1 MGVIIG
7 KSIFPGIVIGQPY
20 IERKKKIDIENY
32 KISSEKVEEEIE
44 RFLAS
49 VQKAKSDIK
58 QIKSNLEGKISRED
72 LQILTVH
79 IMMLDDPQF
88 ISDIKKGIK
97 KEENNAEAVVKKV
110 SNKYIEMFE
119 KIVDPIYKQRA
130 LDIKDISERIIMNL
144 THEDDVDSN
153 LNGKILV
160 IRELLPSEL
169 LKIYYSGVK
178 LSGIIMEYIGE
189 TSHTAI
195 LTKALEIPTLMGGN
209 DIFSVDWGDK
219 IILDTTSM
227 EGKVITNP
235 DIKTL
240 NRYAQEKNRYKNKMK
255 EIEETID
262 KETVTLDGERVYL
275 HLNIGGRLDITQ
287 VSRKRPDGIGLL
299 RTELIY
305 MEAVEFPNEEKQKKI
320 YENIA
325 REFDETQPN
334 KPIIIRTLDIGADK
348 KLSYYEM
355 VDEENPSL
363 GCRGMRLTLANKSL
377 FKNQIKGI
385 LRAATHHNIKMMYPM
400 VTNLKEIV
408 EAKELVEECKKELLF
423 EGKEFK
429 ENIEVG
435 MMIEVPSNVVLADI
449 FIDYV
454 DFFSIGTNDLTQ
466 YILATDRYSSIAE
479 KLYDCYDPAVI
490 RAIDMVS
497 NAGLK
502 KNKKVSV
509 CGEMAGENQ
518 AVIALL
524 SLGIRDLSMAPAY
537 IPKVRNLI
545 RKIKI
550 AELGEIKIKLL
561 KAKDSQEIKN
571 ILNEYL
577 EEIERRNQR

>member
-1 MGVIIG
+1 MGVIVG

-44 RFLAS
+44 RFLES
-49 VQKAKSDIK
+49 VQKAKNDIK
-58 QIKSNLEGKISRED
+58 QIKGNLEGKINKED

-119 KIVDPIYKQRA
+119 KIADPIYKQRA

-144 THEDDVDSN
+144 THEDDIDSN

-169 LKIYYSGVK
+169 LKIYYSGIN
-178 LSGIIMEYIGE
+178 LSGIIMEYMGE

-227 EGKVITNP
+227 EGKVVTNP

-240 NRYAQEKNRYKNKMK
+240 NRYDEEKNRYRNRMK
-255 EIEETID
+255 EIEESID

-287 VSRKRPDGIGLL
+287 VSKKRPDGIGLL

-305 MEAVEFPNEEKQKKI
+305 MDAVEFPNEEKQKKI

-325 REFDETQPN
+325 REFEESQPK
-334 KPIIIRTLDIGADK
+334 KPIVIRTLDIGADK
-348 KLSYYEM
+348 KLSYYKM

-363 GCRGMRLTLANKSL
+363 GCRGMRLTLADKNL

-400 VTNLKEIV
+400 ITNLKEII
-408 EAKELVEECKKELLF
+408 EAKELVEECKKELLI

-435 MMIEVPSNVVLADI
+435 MMVEVPSNVMLADI
-449 FIDYV
+449 FVDYV

-466 YILATDRYSSIAE
+466 YILATDRYSPIAE

-497 NAGLK
+497 SAGIK

-545 RKIKI
+545 RKIEI
-550 AELGEIKIKLL
+550 SELKDIKIKLL
-561 KAKDSQEIKN
+561 KSKDSQEIKN

-577 EEIERRNQR
+577 EIIERRS

>member
-1 MGVIIG
+1 MGVIVG

-169 LKIYYSGVK
+169 LKIYYSGIK

-235 DIKTL
+235 DVKTL

-408 EAKELVEECKKELLF
+408 EAKELVEECKKELLL

>member
-169 LKIYYSGVK
+169 LKIYYSGIK

-235 DIKTL
+235 DVKTL

-408 EAKELVEECKKELLF
+408 EAKELVEECKKELLL

>member
-1 MGVIIG
+1 MGVIVG

-44 RFLAS
+44 RFLES
-49 VQKAKSDIK
+49 VQKAKNDIK
-58 QIKSNLEGKISRED
+58 QIKGNLEGKINKED

-119 KIVDPIYKQRA
+119 KIADPIYKQRA

-144 THEDDVDSN
+144 THEDDIDSN

-169 LKIYYSGVK
+169 LKIYYSGIN
-178 LSGIIMEYIGE
+178 LSGIIMEYMGE

-227 EGKVITNP
+227 EGKVVTNP

-240 NRYAQEKNRYKNKMK
+240 NRYDEEKNRYRNKMK
-255 EIEETID
+255 EIEESID

-305 MEAVEFPNEEKQKKI
+305 MDAVEFPNEEKQKKI

-325 REFDETQPN
+325 REFEESQTN
-334 KPIIIRTLDIGADK
+334 KPIVIRTLDIGADK
-348 KLSYYEM
+348 KLSYYKM

-363 GCRGMRLTLANKSL
+363 GCRGMRLTLADKNL

-400 VTNLKEIV
+400 ITNLKEII
-408 EAKELVEECKKELLF
+408 EAKDLVEECKKELLI

-435 MMIEVPSNVVLADI
+435 MMVEVPSNVMLADI
-449 FIDYV
+449 FADYV

-466 YILATDRYSSIAE
+466 YILATDRYSPIAE

-490 RAIDMVS
+490 RAINMVS
-497 NAGLK
+497 SAGLRK
-502 KNKKVSV
+502 HKKVSV

-545 RKIKI
+545 RKIEMS
-550 AELGEIKIKLL
+550 ELKEIKIKLL
-561 KAKDSQEIKN
+561 KSKDSQEVKN

-577 EEIERRNQR
+577 EIIEGRN

>member
-1 MGVIIG
+1 MGVIVG

-44 RFLAS
+44 RFLES
-49 VQKAKSDIK
+49 VQKAKNDIK
-58 QIKSNLEGKISRED
+58 QIKGNLEGKINKED

-119 KIVDPIYKQRA
+119 KIADPIYKQRA

-144 THEDDVDSN
+144 THEDDIDSN

-169 LKIYYSGVK
+169 LKIYYSGIN
-178 LSGIIMEYIGE
+178 LSGIIMEYMGE

-227 EGKVITNP
+227 EGKVVTNP

-240 NRYAQEKNRYKNKMK
+240 NRYDEEKNRYRNKMK
-255 EIEETID
+255 EIEESID

-305 MEAVEFPNEEKQKKI
+305 MDAVEFPNEEKQKKI

-325 REFDETQPN
+325 KEFEESQPN
-334 KPIIIRTLDIGADK
+334 KPIVIRTLDIGADK
-348 KLSYYEM
+348 KLSYYKM

-363 GCRGMRLTLANKSL
+363 GCRGMRLTLADKNL

-400 VTNLKEIV
+400 ITNLKEII
-408 EAKELVEECKKELLF
+408 EAKDLVEECKKELLI

-435 MMIEVPSNVVLADI
+435 MMVEVPSNVMLADI
-449 FIDYV
+449 FAEYV

-466 YILATDRYSSIAE
+466 YILATDRYSPIAE

-490 RAIDMVS
+490 RAINMVS
-497 NAGLK
+497 SAGLRK
-502 KNKKVSV
+502 DKKVSV

-545 RKIKI
+545 RKIEMS
-550 AELGEIKIKLL
+550 ELKEIKIKLL
-561 KAKDSQEIKN
+561 KSKNSQEIKS

-577 EEIERRNQR
+577 EIIEGRN

>member
-1 MGVIIG
+1 MGVIVG

-44 RFLAS
+44 RFLES
-49 VQKAKSDIK
+49 VQKAKNDIK
-58 QIKSNLEGKISRED
+58 QIKGNLEGKINKED

-119 KIVDPIYKQRA
+119 KIADPIYKQRA

-144 THEDDVDSN
+144 THEDDIDSN

-169 LKIYYSGVK
+169 LKIYYSGIN
-178 LSGIIMEYIGE
+178 LSGIIMEYMGE

-227 EGKVITNP
+227 EGKVVTNP

-240 NRYAQEKNRYKNKMK
+240 NRYDEEKNRYRNKMK
-255 EIEETID
+255 EIEESID

-305 MEAVEFPNEEKQKKI
+305 MDAVEFPNEEKQKKI

-325 REFDETQPN
+325 REFEESQPN
-334 KPIIIRTLDIGADK
+334 KPIVIRTLDIGADK
-348 KLSYYEM
+348 KLSYYKM

-363 GCRGMRLTLANKSL
+363 GCRGMRLTLADKNL

-400 VTNLKEIV
+400 ITNLKEII
-408 EAKELVEECKKELLF
+408 EAKDLVEECKKELLI

-429 ENIEVG
+429 ENIEIG
-435 MMIEVPSNVVLADI
+435 MMVEVPSNVMLADI
-449 FIDYV
+449 FADYV

-466 YILATDRYSSIAE
+466 YILATDRYSPIAE

-490 RAIDMVS
+490 RAINMVS
-497 NAGLK
+497 SAGLR

-545 RKIKI
+545 RKIEMS
-550 AELGEIKIKLL
+550 ELKEIKIKLL
-561 KAKDSQEIKN
+561 KSKDSQEVKN

-577 EEIERRNQR
+577 EIIEGRN

>member
-408 EAKELVEECKKELLF
+408 EAKELVEECKKELLL

-545 RKIKI
+545 RKMKI

>member
-49 VQKAKSDIK
+49 VQRAKSDIK

-153 LNGKILV
+153 LNDKILV

-408 EAKELVEECKKELLF
+408 EAKELVEECKKELLL

>member
-1 MGVIIG
+1 MGVIVG

-32 KISSEKVEEEIE
+32 KISSEQVEEEIE
-44 RFLAS
+44 RFLES
-49 VQKAKSDIK
+49 VQKAKNDIK
-58 QIKSNLEGKISRED
+58 QIKGNLEGKINKED

-119 KIVDPIYKQRA
+119 KIADPIYKQRA

-144 THEDDVDSN
+144 THEDDIDSN

-169 LKIYYSGVK
+169 LKIYYSGIN
-178 LSGIIMEYIGE
+178 LSGIIMEYMGE

-227 EGKVITNP
+227 EGKVVTNP

-240 NRYAQEKNRYKNKMK
+240 NRYDEEKNRYRNKMK
-255 EIEETID
+255 EIEESID

-305 MEAVEFPNEEKQKKI
+305 MDAVEFPNEEKQKKI

-325 REFDETQPN
+325 REFEESQPN
-334 KPIIIRTLDIGADK
+334 KPIVIRTLDIGADK
-348 KLSYYEM
+348 KLSYYKM

-363 GCRGMRLTLANKSL
+363 GCRGMRLTLADKNL

-400 VTNLKEIV
+400 ITNLKEII
-408 EAKELVEECKKELLF
+408 EAKDLVEECKKELLI

-435 MMIEVPSNVVLADI
+435 MMVEVPSNVMLADI
-449 FIDYV
+449 FADYV

-466 YILATDRYSSIAE
+466 YILATDRYSPIAE

-490 RAIDMVS
+490 RAINMVS
-497 NAGLK
+497 SAGLR

-545 RKIKI
+545 RKI
-550 AELGEIKIKLL
+550 ELSELKEIKIKLL
-561 KAKDSQEIKN
+561 KSKDSQEVKN

-577 EEIERRNQR
+577 EIIEGRN

>member
-1 MGVIIG
+1 MGVIVG

-44 RFLAS
+44 RFLES
-49 VQKAKSDIK
+49 VQKAKNDIK
-58 QIKSNLEGKISRED
+58 QIKGNLEGKINKED

-119 KIVDPIYKQRA
+119 KIADPIYKQRA

-144 THEDDVDSN
+144 THEDDIDSN

-169 LKIYYSGVK
+169 LKIYYSGIN
-178 LSGIIMEYIGE
+178 LSGIIMEYMGE

-227 EGKVITNP
+227 EGKVVTNP

-240 NRYAQEKNRYKNKMK
+240 NRYDEEKNRYRNKMK
-255 EIEETID
+255 EIEESID

-305 MEAVEFPNEEKQKKI
+305 MDAVEFPNEEKQKKI

-325 REFDETQPN
+325 REFEESQPN
-334 KPIIIRTLDIGADK
+334 KPIVIRTLDIGADK
-348 KLSYYEM
+348 KLSYYKM

-363 GCRGMRLTLANKSL
+363 GCRGMRLTLADKNL

-400 VTNLKEIV
+400 ITNLKEII
-408 EAKELVEECKKELLF
+408 EAKDLVEECKKELLI

-435 MMIEVPSNVVLADI
+435 MMVEVPSNVMLADI
-449 FIDYV
+449 FADYV

-466 YILATDRYSSIAE
+466 YILATDRYSPIAE

-490 RAIDMVS
+490 RAINMVS
-497 NAGLK
+497 SAGLR

-545 RKIKI
+545 RKIEMS
-550 AELGEIKIKLL
+550 ELKEIKIKLL
-561 KAKDSQEIKN
+561 KSKDSQEVKN

-577 EEIERRNQR
+577 EIIEGRN

>member
-1 MGVIIG
+1 MGVIVG

-20 IERKKKIDIENY
+20 IERKKRIDIENY

-44 RFLAS
+44 RFLES
-49 VQKAKSDIK
+49 VQKAKNDIK
-58 QIKSNLEGKISRED
+58 QIKGNLEGKINKED

-119 KIVDPIYKQRA
+119 KIADPIYKQRA

-144 THEDDVDSN
+144 THEDDIDSN

-169 LKIYYSGVK
+169 LKIYYSGIN
-178 LSGIIMEYIGE
+178 LSGIIMEYMGE

-227 EGKVITNP
+227 EGKVVTNP
-235 DIKTL
+235 DVKTL
-240 NRYAQEKNRYKNKMK
+240 NRYDEEKNRYRNKMK
-255 EIEETID
+255 EIEESVD

-287 VSRKRPDGIGLL
+287 ISRKKPDGIGLL

-305 MEAVEFPNEEKQKKI
+305 MDAIEFPNEEKQKKI

-325 REFDETQPN
+325 REFEESQPN

-348 KLSYYEM
+348 KLSYYKM

-363 GCRGMRLTLANKSL
+363 GCRGMRLTLADKNL

-400 VTNLKEIV
+400 ITNLKEIV
-408 EAKELVEECKKELLF
+408 EAKDLVEECKKELLI

-435 MMIEVPSNVVLADI
+435 MMVEVPSNVMLADI
-449 FIDYV
+449 FADYV

-466 YILATDRYSSIAE
+466 YILATDRYSPIAE

-490 RAIDMVS
+490 RAINMVS
-497 NAGLK
+497 SAGLR

-545 RKIKI
+545 RKIEMS
-550 AELGEIKIKLL
+550 ELKEIKIKLL
-561 KAKDSQEIKN
+561 KSKDSQEIKN

-577 EEIERRNQR
+577 EIIEGRN

>member
-32 KISSEKVEEEIE
+32 KISSGKVEEEIE
-44 RFLAS
+44 RFLES
-49 VQKAKSDIK
+49 VQKAKNDIK
-58 QIKSNLEGKISRED
+58 QIKSNLEGKINKED

-88 ISDIKKGIK
+88 INDIKKGIK

-119 KIVDPIYKQRA
+119 KIADPIYKQRA

-144 THEDDVDSN
+144 THEDDIDSN

-169 LKIYYSGVK
+169 LKIYYSGIN
-178 LSGIIMEYIGE
+178 LNGIIMEYMGE

-209 DIFSVDWGDK
+209 DIFSVDWGDE

-227 EGKVITNP
+227 EGKVVTNP

-240 NRYAQEKNRYKNKMK
+240 NRYDEEKNRYRNRMK
-255 EIEETID
+255 EIEESID

-287 VSRKRPDGIGLL
+287 VSKKRPDGIGLL

-305 MEAVEFPNEEKQKKI
+305 MDAVEFPNEEKQKKI

-325 REFDETQPN
+325 REFEESQPK
-334 KPIIIRTLDIGADK
+334 KPIVIRTLDIGADK
-348 KLSYYEM
+348 KLSYYKM

-363 GCRGMRLTLANKSL
+363 GCRGMRLTLADKNL

-400 VTNLKEIV
+400 ITNLKEII
-408 EAKELVEECKKELLF
+408 EAKELVEECKKELLI

-435 MMIEVPSNVVLADI
+435 MMVEVPSNVMLADI
-449 FIDYV
+449 FVDYV

-466 YILATDRYSSIAE
+466 YILATDRYSPIAE

-497 NAGLK
+497 SAGIK

-537 IPKVRNLI
+537 IPKIRNLI
-545 RKIKI
+545 RKIEI
-550 AELGEIKIKLL
+550 SELKDIKIKLL
-561 KAKDSQEIKN
+561 KSKDSQEIKN

-577 EEIERRNQR
+577 EIIERRS

>member
-20 IERKKKIDIENY
+20 IERKKKLDIENY
-32 KISSEKVEEEIE
+32 KISSEKVEEEIG
-44 RFLAS
+44 RFLES
-49 VQKAKSDIK
+49 VQKAKNDIK
-58 QIKSNLEGKISRED
+58 QIKGNLEGKINKED

-119 KIVDPIYKQRA
+119 KIADPIYKQRA

-144 THEDDVDSN
+144 THEDDIDSN

-169 LKIYYSGVK
+169 LKIYYSGIN
-178 LSGIIMEYIGE
+178 LSGIIMEYMGE

-195 LTKALEIPTLMGGN
+195 LAKALEIPTLMGGN
-209 DIFSVDWGDK
+209 DIFSIDWGDK
-219 IILDTTSM
+219 IILDTTAM
-227 EGKVITNP
+227 EGKVVTNP
-235 DIKTL
+235 DVKTL
-240 NRYAQEKNRYKNKMK
+240 NRYDEEKNRYRNRMK
-255 EIEETID
+255 EIEESID
-262 KETVTLDGERVYL
+262 KETITLDGERVYL
-275 HLNIGGRLDITQ
+275 YLNIGGRLDITQ

-305 MEAVEFPNEEKQKKI
+305 MDAIEFPNEEKQKKI

-325 REFDETQPN
+325 REFEESQPS
-334 KPIIIRTLDIGADK
+334 KPIVIRTLDIGADK
-348 KLSYYEM
+348 KLSYYKM

-363 GCRGMRLTLANKSL
+363 GCRGMRLTLADKNL

-400 VTNLKEIV
+400 ITNLKEII
-408 EAKELVEECKKELLF
+408 EAKDLVEECKKELVF

-435 MMIEVPSNVVLADI
+435 MMVEVPSNVMLADV

-466 YILATDRYSSIAE
+466 YILATDRYSPIAE

-490 RAIDMVS
+490 RAIDIVS
-497 NAGLK
+497 SAGIK

-550 AELGEIKIKLL
+550 SELKEIKIKLL
-561 KAKDSQEIKN
+561 KSKDSQEIKN

-577 EEIERRNQR
+577 EIIEGRN

>member
-79 IMMLDDPQF
+79 IMILDDPQF

-169 LKIYYSGVK
+169 LKIYYSGIK

-408 EAKELVEECKKELLF
+408 EAKELVEECKKELLL

>member
-20 IERKKKIDIENY
+20 IERKKKLDIENY
-32 KISSEKVEEEIE
+32 KISSEKVEEEIG
-44 RFLAS
+44 RFLES
-49 VQKAKSDIK
+49 VQKAKNDIK
-58 QIKSNLEGKISRED
+58 QIKGNLEGKINKED

-119 KIVDPIYKQRA
+119 KIADPIYKQRA

-144 THEDDVDSN
+144 THEDDIDSN

-169 LKIYYSGVK
+169 LKIYYSGIN
-178 LSGIIMEYIGE
+178 LSGIIMEYMGE

-195 LTKALEIPTLMGGN
+195 LAKALEIPTLMGGN
-209 DIFSVDWGDK
+209 DIFSIDWGDK
-219 IILDTTSM
+219 IILDTTAM
-227 EGKVITNP
+227 EGKVVTNP
-235 DIKTL
+235 DVKTL
-240 NRYAQEKNRYKNKMK
+240 NRYDEEKNRYRNRMK
-255 EIEETID
+255 EIEESID
-262 KETVTLDGERVYL
+262 KETITLDGERVYL
-275 HLNIGGRLDITQ
+275 YLNIGGRLDITQ

-305 MEAVEFPNEEKQKKI
+305 MDAIEFPNEEKQKKI

-325 REFDETQPN
+325 REFEESQPS
-334 KPIIIRTLDIGADK
+334 KPIVIRTLDIGADK
-348 KLSYYEM
+348 KLSYYKM

-363 GCRGMRLTLANKSL
+363 GCRGMRLTLADKNL

-400 VTNLKEIV
+400 ITNLKEII
-408 EAKELVEECKKELLF
+408 EAKDLVEECKKELVF

-435 MMIEVPSNVVLADI
+435 MMVEVPSNVMLADV

-466 YILATDRYSSIAE
+466 YILATDRYSPIAE

-497 NAGLK
+497 SAGIK

-550 AELGEIKIKLL
+550 SELKEIKIKLL
-561 KAKDSQEIKN
+561 KSKDSQEIKN

-577 EEIERRNQR
+577 EIIEGRN

>member
-20 IERKKKIDIENY
+20 IERKKKLDIENY
-32 KISSEKVEEEIE
+32 KISSEKVEEEID
-44 RFLAS
+44 RFLES
-49 VQKAKSDIK
+49 VQKAKNDIK
-58 QIKSNLEGKISRED
+58 QIKGNLEGKINKED

-119 KIVDPIYKQRA
+119 KIADPIYKQRA

-144 THEDDVDSN
+144 THEDDIDSN

-169 LKIYYSGVK
+169 LKIYYSGIN
-178 LSGIIMEYIGE
+178 LSGIIMEYMGE

-195 LTKALEIPTLMGGN
+195 LAKALEIPTLMGGN
-209 DIFSVDWGDK
+209 DIFSIDWGDK
-219 IILDTTSM
+219 IILDTTAM
-227 EGKVITNP
+227 EGKVVTNP
-235 DIKTL
+235 DVKTL
-240 NRYAQEKNRYKNKMK
+240 NRYDEEKNRYRNRMK
-255 EIEETID
+255 EIEESID
-262 KETVTLDGERVYL
+262 KETITLDGERVYL
-275 HLNIGGRLDITQ
+275 YLNIGGRLDITQ

-305 MEAVEFPNEEKQKKI
+305 MDAIEFPNEEKQKKI

-325 REFDETQPN
+325 REFEESQPS
-334 KPIIIRTLDIGADK
+334 KPIVIRTLDIGADK
-348 KLSYYEM
+348 KLSYYKM

-363 GCRGMRLTLANKSL
+363 GCRGMRLTLADKNL

-400 VTNLKEIV
+400 ITNLKEII
-408 EAKELVEECKKELLF
+408 EAKDLVEECKKELAF

-435 MMIEVPSNVVLADI
+435 MMVEVPSNVMLADV

-466 YILATDRYSSIAE
+466 YILATDRYSPIAE

-497 NAGLK
+497 SAGIK

-550 AELGEIKIKLL
+550 SELKKIKIKLL
-561 KAKDSQEIKN
+561 KSKDSQEIKN

-577 EEIERRNQR
+577 EIIEGRN

>member
-1 MGVIIG
+1 MGVIVG

-44 RFLAS
+44 RFLES
-49 VQKAKSDIK
+49 VQKAKNDIK
-58 QIKSNLEGKISRED
+58 QIKGNLEGKINKED

-119 KIVDPIYKQRA
+119 KIADPIYKQRA

-144 THEDDVDSN
+144 THEDDIDSN

-169 LKIYYSGVK
+169 LKIYYSGIN
-178 LSGIIMEYIGE
+178 LSGIIMEYMGE

-219 IILDTTSM
+219 IIFDTTSM
-227 EGKVITNP
+227 AGKVVTNP

-240 NRYAQEKNRYKNKMK
+240 NRYDEEKNRYRNKMK
-255 EIEETID
+255 EIEESID

-275 HLNIGGRLDITQ
+275 YLNIGGRLDITQ

-305 MEAVEFPNEEKQKKI
+305 MDAVEFPNEEKQKKI

-325 REFDETQPN
+325 REFEESQPN
-334 KPIIIRTLDIGADK
+334 KPIVIRTLDIGADK
-348 KLSYYEM
+348 KLSYYKM

-363 GCRGMRLTLANKSL
+363 GCRGMRLTLADKNL

-400 VTNLKEIV
+400 ITNLKEII
-408 EAKELVEECKKELLF
+408 EAKDLVEECKKELLI

-435 MMIEVPSNVVLADI
+435 MMVEVPSNVMLADI
-449 FIDYV
+449 FADYV

-466 YILATDRYSSIAE
+466 YILATDRYSPIAE

-490 RAIDMVS
+490 RAINMVS
-497 NAGLK
+497 SAGLR

-545 RKIKI
+545 RKI
-550 AELGEIKIKLL
+550 ELSELKEIKIKLL
-561 KAKDSQEIKN
+561 KSKDSQEVKN

-577 EEIERRNQR
+577 EIIEGRN

>member
-408 EAKELVEECKKELLF
+408 EAKELVEECKKELLL

-490 RAIDMVS
+490 RAIEMVS

>member
-1 MGVIIG
+1 MGVIVG

-44 RFLAS
+44 RFLES
-49 VQKAKSDIK
+49 VQKAKNDIK
-58 QIKSNLEGKISRED
+58 QIKGNLEGKINKED

-119 KIVDPIYKQRA
+119 KIADPIYKQRA

-144 THEDDVDSN
+144 THEGDIDSN

-169 LKIYYSGVK
+169 LKIYYSGIN
-178 LSGIIMEYIGE
+178 LSGIIMEYMGE

-227 EGKVITNP
+227 EGKVVTNP

-240 NRYAQEKNRYKNKMK
+240 NRYDEEKNRYRNKMK
-255 EIEETID
+255 EIEESID

-305 MEAVEFPNEEKQKKI
+305 MDAVEFPNEEKQKKI

-325 REFDETQPN
+325 REFEESQPN
-334 KPIIIRTLDIGADK
+334 KPIVIRTLDIGADK
-348 KLSYYEM
+348 KLSYYKM

-363 GCRGMRLTLANKSL
+363 GCRGMRLTLADKNL

-400 VTNLKEIV
+400 ITNLKEII
-408 EAKELVEECKKELLF
+408 EAKDLVEECKKELLI

-435 MMIEVPSNVVLADI
+435 MMVEVPSNVMLADI
-449 FIDYV
+449 FADYV

-466 YILATDRYSSIAE
+466 YILATDRYSPIAE

-490 RAIDMVS
+490 RAINMVS
-497 NAGLK
+497 SAGLR

-545 RKIKI
+545 RKI
-550 AELGEIKIKLL
+550 ELSELKEIKIKLL
-561 KAKDSQEIKN
+561 KSKDSQEVKN

-577 EEIERRNQR
+577 EIIEGRN

>member
-408 EAKELVEECKKELLF
+408 EAKELVEECKKELLL

-429 ENIEVG
+429 ESIEVG

>member
-20 IERKKKIDIENY
+20 IERKKKLDIENY
-32 KISSEKVEEEIE
+32 KIASNKIDEEIK
-44 RFLAS
+44 RFLES
-49 VQKAKSDIK
+49 VQKAKNDIK
-58 QIKSNLEGKISRED
+58 QIKSNLEGKISKED

-88 ISDIKKGIK
+88 INDIKKGIK

-119 KIVDPIYKQRA
+119 KIADPIYKQRA

-144 THEDDVDSN
+144 THEENAYLN

-169 LKIYYSGVK
+169 LKMYYSGVN
-178 LSGIIMEYIGE
+178 LSGIIMEYMGE

-209 DIFSVDWGDK
+209 DIFSVDWGDQ
-219 IILDTTSM
+219 IILDTTKI
-227 EGKVITNP
+227 EGKVVTNP

-240 NRYAQEKNRYKNKMK
+240 NKFEEEKNRYKNKIK
-255 EIEETID
+255 EINESID
-262 KETVTLDGERVYL
+262 KETITLDGERVCLY
-275 HLNIGGRLDITQ
+275 LNIGARLDITQ

-305 MEAVEFPNEEKQKKI
+305 MDAIEFPDEDKQKKI

-325 REFDETQPN
+325 REFDQSHLN
-334 KPIIIRTLDIGADK
+334 KPIVIRTLDIGADK
-348 KLSYYEM
+348 KLSYYKM

-363 GCRGMRLTLANKSL
+363 GCRGMRLTLSDKDL

-385 LRAATHHNIKMMYPM
+385 LRAAKHHNIKMMYPM
-400 VTNLKEIV
+400 ITNLREIQ
-408 EAKELVEECKKELLF
+408 EARELVDQCKAELLQ

-429 ENIEVG
+429 EDIEIG
-435 MMIEVPSNVVLADI
+435 MMVEVPSNVMLADI
-449 FIDYV
+449 FIDHV

-466 YILATDRYSSIAE
+466 YILATDRYSPIAE
-479 KLYDCYDPAVI
+479 KLYDSYDPAVM
-490 RAIDMVS
+490 RAIEIVT
-497 NAGLK
+497 NAGIK

-509 CGEMAGENQ
+509 CGEMAGEEL
-518 AVIALL
+518 AAIALL
-524 SLGIRDLSMAPAY
+524 SFGVRDLSMIPAY
-537 IPKVRNLI
+537 IPKIRNLV

-550 AELGEIKIKLL
+550 SELKIIKENIL
-561 KAKDSQEIKN
+561 KSKDSQEVKN
-571 ILNEYL
+571 ILSEYL
-577 EEIERRNQR
+577 EKIEGRN

>member
-1 MGVIIG
+1 MGVIVG

-44 RFLAS
+44 RFLES
-49 VQKAKSDIK
+49 VQKAKNDIK
-58 QIKSNLEGKISRED
+58 QIKGNLEGKINKED

-119 KIVDPIYKQRA
+119 KIADPIYKQRA

-144 THEDDVDSN
+144 THEDDIDSN

-169 LKIYYSGVK
+169 LKIYYSGIN
-178 LSGIIMEYIGE
+178 LSGIIMEYMGE

-227 EGKVITNP
+227 EGKVVTNP

-240 NRYAQEKNRYKNKMK
+240 NRYDEEKNRYRNKMK
-255 EIEETID
+255 EIEESID

-275 HLNIGGRLDITQ
+275 YLNIGGRLDITQ

-305 MEAVEFPNEEKQKKI
+305 MDAVEFPNEEKQKKI

-325 REFDETQPN
+325 REFEESQPN
-334 KPIIIRTLDIGADK
+334 KPIVIRTLDIGADK
-348 KLSYYEM
+348 KLSYYKM

-363 GCRGMRLTLANKSL
+363 GCRGMRLTLADKNL

-400 VTNLKEIV
+400 ITNLKEII
-408 EAKELVEECKKELLF
+408 EAKDLVEECKKELLI

-435 MMIEVPSNVVLADI
+435 MMVEVPSNVMLADI
-449 FIDYV
+449 FADYV

-466 YILATDRYSSIAE
+466 YILATDRYSPIAE

-490 RAIDMVS
+490 RAINMVS
-497 NAGLK
+497 SAGLR

-545 RKIKI
+545 RKI
-550 AELGEIKIKLL
+550 ELSELKEIKIKLL
-561 KAKDSQEIKN
+561 KSKDSQEVKN

-577 EEIERRNQR
+577 EIIEGRN

>member
-1 MGVIIG
+1 MGVIVG

-44 RFLAS
+44 RFLES
-49 VQKAKSDIK
+49 VQKAKNDIK
-58 QIKSNLEGKISRED
+58 QIKGNLEGKINKED

-119 KIVDPIYKQRA
+119 KIADPIYKQRA

-144 THEDDVDSN
+144 THEDDIDSN

-169 LKIYYSGVK
+169 LKIYYSGIN
-178 LSGIIMEYIGE
+178 LSGIIMEYMGE

-227 EGKVITNP
+227 EGKVVTNP

-240 NRYAQEKNRYKNKMK
+240 NRYDEEKNRYRNKMK
-255 EIEETID
+255 EIEESIN

-305 MEAVEFPNEEKQKKI
+305 MDAVEFPNEEKQKKI

-325 REFDETQPN
+325 REFEESQPN
-334 KPIIIRTLDIGADK
+334 KPIVIRTLDIGADK
-348 KLSYYEM
+348 KLSYYKM

-363 GCRGMRLTLANKSL
+363 GCRGMRLTLADKNL

-400 VTNLKEIV
+400 ITNLKEII
-408 EAKELVEECKKELLF
+408 EAKDLVEECKKELLI

-435 MMIEVPSNVVLADI
+435 MMVEVPSNVMLADI
-449 FIDYV
+449 FADYV

-466 YILATDRYSSIAE
+466 YILATDRYSPIAE

-490 RAIDMVS
+490 RAINMVS
-497 NAGLK
+497 SAGLR

-545 RKIKI
+545 RKI
-550 AELGEIKIKLL
+550 ELSELKEIKIKLL
-561 KAKDSQEIKN
+561 KSKDSQEVKN

-577 EEIERRNQR
+577 EIIEGRN